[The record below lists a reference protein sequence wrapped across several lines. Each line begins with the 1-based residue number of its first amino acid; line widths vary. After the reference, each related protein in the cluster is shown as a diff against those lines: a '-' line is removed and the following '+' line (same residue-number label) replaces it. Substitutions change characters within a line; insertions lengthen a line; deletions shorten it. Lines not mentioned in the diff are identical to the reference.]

1 MKNTR
6 VRLKVTMADGR
17 GDIIRCINE
26 VYDIYTARKKKNSGD
41 QIFIMIKNLQF
52 MDIIKSMLKGEPIDE
67 SDYLEDA
74 PVQEVPDDPFDFGM
88 GIDTSAMNVSDK
100 LLKLIDDGTAYGIFF
115 IIGSIEFQSVKE
127 CMYFGENTLPKFPE
141 RYVFSLN
148 DSDAES
154 LIENISVK
162 SLKHNTVYY
171 SDSIKNTFQVKP
183 YVFPSAE
190 ELHIHLNSVIG
201 GNE

>member
-1 MKNTR
+1 M
-6 VRLKVTMADGR
+6 
-17 GDIIRCINE
+17 
-26 VYDIYTARKKKNSGD
+26 
-41 QIFIMIKNLQF
+41 
-52 MDIIKSMLKGEPIDE
+52 
-67 SDYLEDA
+67 
-74 PVQEVPDDPFDFGM
+74 PDDPFDFGM